1 MTLQEY
7 FIDQPRGA
15 KVKMARALG
24 VTKNWVSQ
32 LLTGEKR
39 PSPALAVAISKYT
52 KGVVSKKQLRPDLW

>member
-24 VTKNWVSQ
+24 ITKNWVSQ